1 MLTLEA
7 MSKSVRIW
15 VLVAVLATVSLLLSC
30 SRVERVEDSDKQEI
44 VMSPFGTSLTKAEQG
59 QLGTDKVFGIYA
71 YHADC
76 PGGTAWDNP
85 MAWAS
90 SSLYLEDVAFSHQSG
105 SWAGRDQA
113 YYWPFEGSLMF
124 AGYCPQKEYSEG
136 TVTSIDF
143 VPNLSDKNPYLHIG
157 FTQKTTPA
165 DMVDLLW
172 FDVKDVS
179 NGEAIS
185 KTNLPVHLKFKH
197 ALSKVSF
204 EFQDVANYF
213 YLSSIKLKDCI
224 NSSEFYSGA
233 TPGWLPDIDAVADY
247 ELLNVAE
254 SDEKPLFNGWTSEEQ
269 ILFIIPQYLDGIF
282 PTMTGTL
289 DNGLDVVLEFTLTD
303 GFGSEVVSVPLKN
316 FTQRWEMGM
325 HYHYTISVNADPIG
339 FVSPSVT
346 ITQQVVSM

>member
-1 MLTLEA
+1 M
-7 MSKSVRIW
+7 
-15 VLVAVLATVSLLLSC
+15 VLAAILGAVSLVVAC
-30 SRVERVEDSDKQEI
+30 SKQSRIPDSQSREI
-44 VMSPFGTSLTKAEQG
+44 TFAPFGSTITKTQSSLGADQ
-59 QLGTDKVFGIYA
+59 VFGVYA
-71 YHADC
+71 YYANCQD
-76 PGGTAWDNP
+76 GTAWNDNR
-85 MAWAS
+85 AWPVATEYFS
-90 SSLYLEDVAFSHQSG
+90 NVAFAKSDG
-105 SWAGRDQA
+105 YWGGTPDPC
-113 YYWPFEGSLMF
+113 YWPFEGSLMF
-124 AGYCPQKEYSEG
+124 AGYCPHENYSGG
-136 TVTSIDF
+136 TITGVDF
-143 VPNLSDKNPYLHIG
+143 IPNEDDRNPYIHIE
-157 FTQKTTPA
+157 FTQKTIPA

-172 FDVKDVS
+172 FDVKDVV
-179 NGEAIS
+179 NGQDLPNGVAIS
-185 KTNLPVHLKFKH
+185 NRDLPVHLKFKH